1 MSRLN
6 SMSTDSSGGPVP
18 AQATDEFIPG
28 TRYSRVM
35 SDGSYSRGSVI
46 ILKFFCHSV
55 ILFDSNLCFLF
66 HSLMSLYMLVGTIHS
81 LDIGAHGFGPR
92 ETSVKG
98 KEEAGMFSYSQ
109 RDMTNMAQV
118 RNLLSLFDRT
128 PPARVV
134 KGLCDRDTYF
144 CSPRF
149 DAILNRS
156 PCSPWEQHHVVSPV
170 AQAPAWTLP
179 ERVVI
184 RPYGSG
190 NCGCR
195 RNPPG
200 RVVSCPWISDFCG
213 RSVIPAGFAKPL
225 GMHARLATSSAT
237 DQSNIHFIQPVQ
249 RTGSSLIRMA
259 LVHVPMHQL
268 IIILT
273 A

>member
-1 MSRLN
+1 
-6 SMSTDSSGGPVP
+6 
-18 AQATDEFIPG
+18 
-28 TRYSRVM
+28 
-35 SDGSYSRGSVI
+35 
-46 ILKFFCHSV
+46 
-55 ILFDSNLCFLF
+55 
-66 HSLMSLYMLVGTIHS
+66 MSLYILVGTIHS
-81 LDIGAHGFGPR
+81 LERGAYAFGPK
-92 ETSVKG
+92 ENSVKG
-98 KEEAGMFSYSQ
+98 KEEAGMFSFSQ
-109 RDMTNMAQV
+109 RDMMKMVQV
-118 RNLLSLFDRT
+118 RKHLSLFDRT

-156 PCSPWEQHHVVSPV
+156 PCSSWEQHHVVSPV

-213 RSVIPAGFAKPL
+213 R
-225 GMHARLATSSAT
+225 RSSAMLR
-237 DQSNIHFIQPVQ
+237 
-249 RTGSSLIRMA
+249 RTPPERVVVSLCVYKNGASRAIYESVA
-259 LVHVPMHQL
+259 DISLQL
-268 IIILT
+268 CAVSLT
-273 A
+273 ENLWA